1 MKKLFSFFILLIT
14 FSHVTYSQQNNIFSI
29 NTVPY
34 GSIPLG
40 SSAEVFNLGAGIEAS
55 AFFIPS
61 ALRFVGPQ
69 IGANFSM
76 LPLESADAIWTI
88 AGFAGPLVRIP
99 LGDRFALLG
108 HGGFGYYY
116 WNSAGWD
123 AGGTNGGGLMISAG
137 AKGTFRIAGPFTLGV
152 GVAYDYYANLY
163 NGLRFEL
170 VARFIFSSAVQPK
183 PAVKKSAAE
192 VKPEPLNETGKGVE
206 IRDVKLFPLFP
217 VLYKY
222 YDNNPVGTIR
232 VKNFGTVPAENI
244 KINFFVERY
253 MDNPMDSGE
262 SFSLGP
268 GEEKAVELFGLFT
281 EDVMEITEG
290 TKASARVTLSCDQSA
305 EAFTADYNPV
315 IEFHNRNALSWDDDR
330 KIASFITAK
339 DPEILGFAKNVM
351 TWMQDIKYTAID
363 ENLQKG
369 MAIYEAVRSYGIRYQ
384 IDPAT
389 PFSELSEQ
397 REAVDFLQFPRQTL
411 EYSNG
416 DCDDLSALYTALMEA
431 AGVESA
437 VITIPGHI
445 FAAFALKSSPEE
457 ARRVFSK
464 PDNLAFINEKAWVP
478 VEITMFQEP
487 FEKAWSAGA
496 KEWRENRSREQA
508 ELYPTRD
515 SWKIYQ
521 AVGYLGGG
529 AGAGLPDREKTTKAF
544 TQSLERHVEQEIFLQ
559 VAEIQAL
566 MQQGKD
572 DYKYKNKL
580 AVLYANYGLYD
591 RALEGFKQIVAQREY
606 VPALINIGN
615 IHFLRKEFDSAIAF
629 YDRVLST
636 DAKNKAALLGS
647 ARCNH
652 ELENYGLV
660 SRIYG
665 QLKSI
670 DPNLAMRFAY
680 LDLRGE
686 EGTRA
691 ADAVGLREIVL
702 WEEE

>member
-1 MKKLFSFFILLIT
+1 MKKLFSLCILLFIIT
-14 FSHVTYSQQNNIFSI
+14 PAIFSQQNNILSI

-40 SSAEVFNLGAGIEAS
+40 SSAEVFNLGAGMEAS

-69 IGANFSM
+69 LGANFSI

-99 LGDRFALLG
+99 LGDRCALLG
-108 HGGFGYYY
+108 HGEVGYYY
-116 WNSAGWD
+116 WTSAGWD

-152 GVAYDYYANLY
+152 GVSYDYYANLY

-170 VARFIFSSAVQPK
+170 AARFVFSSAVQPK
-183 PAVKKSAAE
+183 PAARKPPAE
-192 VKPEPLNETGKGVE
+192 IKPEPLIETGKGVE
-206 IRDVKLFPLFP
+206 MRDIKLFQLFP

-222 YDNNPVGTIR
+222 YDNNPVGIIR
-232 VKNFGTVPAENI
+232 VKNFGTLPAENI

-253 MDNPMDSGE
+253 MDNPMTCCE
-262 SFSLGP
+262 PFSLGP

-281 EDVMEITEG
+281 EDMMEITEG
-290 TKASARVTLSCDQSA
+290 TKASARITLSCDQSG
-305 EAFTADYNPV
+305 EAFTDDYNPV
-315 IEFHNRNALSWDDDR
+315 LEVHNRNALSWDDDR

-351 TWMQDIKYTAID
+351 TWMQEIKNPAID

-397 REAVDFLQFPRQTL
+397 KEAVDFLQFPRQTL

-416 DCDDLSALYTALMEA
+416 DCDDLSALYTSLMEA

-457 ARRVFSK
+457 ARRGFSK
-464 PDNLAFINEKAWVP
+464 PDNLAF
-478 VEITMFQEP
+478 
-487 FEKAWSAGA
+487 
-496 KEWRENRSREQA
+496 
-508 ELYPTRD
+508 L
-515 SWKIYQ
+515 
-521 AVGYLGGG
+521 
-529 AGAGLPDREKTTKAF
+529 
-544 TQSLERHVEQEIFLQ
+544 H
-559 VAEIQAL
+559 
-566 MQQGKD
+566 
-572 DYKYKNKL
+572 
-580 AVLYANYGLYD
+580 
-591 RALEGFKQIVAQREY
+591 
-606 VPALINIGN
+606 
-615 IHFLRKEFDSAIAF
+615 
-629 YDRVLST
+629 
-636 DAKNKAALLGS
+636 
-647 ARCNH
+647 
-652 ELENYGLV
+652 
-660 SRIYG
+660 
-665 QLKSI
+665 
-670 DPNLAMRFAY
+670 
-680 LDLRGE
+680 
-686 EGTRA
+686 
-691 ADAVGLREIVL
+691 
-702 WEEE
+702 